1 MISCECIKITYQT
14 TLSSGTIEV
23 LQNGIFNGFNT
34 FEFIVDGV
42 TYYIWHDNSDTWNIT
57 TDGVGG
63 ILTVTELTDPFSI
76 CPIGSTPDW
85 LPNIIFTS
93 LETENGSCGI
103 CPCLV
108 IEQVPTLGDTFSAS
122 FNTPSGWFNNAPYW
136 SWCFEGFGFNLF
148 LNLIGDEICQW
159 IVERTKCDAPPNPNG
174 QIIFVG
180 EINQPNTSCGC
191 PFTTTYTSN
200 DEGWQS
206 FTATS
211 CDPPICV
218 PIEDRHQRKYDAIQ
232 LPVIFEEQNRGW
244 KGCCDCEPMLAL
256 ASPDPETW
264 KNDVTSAWI
273 KLSDPT
279 DTVQFVL
286 RKNGVDATYIP
297 TVNAFINESDAY
309 YTTIKWIDVLTLD
322 GVGCY
327 ALIVQY
333 NISGIINEFVWGA
346 YNVKPYTIENALQ
359 TARIRVKF
367 NLQHEIENMDFTGSN
382 IEDTVRFYGFIGE
395 RQPNMEIDNLI
406 YQNRGMKTVVRENLN
421 TYKITTDPCGECLT
435 TKLTDLYLLSEN
447 EMFISDYNAHNHSYK
462 YLDLPV
468 VVQESPEIDY
478 LDILQR
484 KAILTCEVGDRRK
497 NKRTF
502 Y

>member
-1 MISCECIKITYQT
+1 MESCECIKITYET
-14 TLSSGTIEV
+14 ALSSGTIDV
-23 LQNGIFNGFNT
+23 SQSGVFNGYNT
-34 FEFIVDGV
+34 FEFVVDGV
-42 TYYIWHDNSDTWNIT
+42 TYYIWHDNSDNWNIT
-57 TDGVGG
+57 TGGVGVFP
-63 ILTVTELTDPFSI
+63 IVTSI
-76 CPIGSTPDW
+76 KTTFATCPIAETPVW
-85 LPNIIFTS
+85 LPNLTFTF
-93 LETENGSCGI
+93 LETTNGSCGI
-103 CPCLV
+103 CPCV
-108 IEQVPTLGDTFSAS
+108 NIELTNEFNVVYQESFDAPT
-122 FNTPSGWFNNAPYW
+122 GWFNGKPYW
-136 SWCFEGFGFNLF
+136 SWCAFGVGFTLF
-148 LNLIGDEICQW
+148 LDVVDDLCRWVVQTGDCGDP
-159 IVERTKCDAPPNPNG
+159 VDSGGT
-174 QIIFVG
+174 IIFIG
-180 EINQPNTSCGC
+180 EGNQCEC
-191 PFTTTYTSN
+191 PFTTVFTSLN
-200 DEGWQS
+200 IKYPTFNS
-206 FTATS
+206 TS
-211 CDPPICV
+211 CLCI

-244 KGCCDCEPMLAL
+244 KGCCSCEPMLTL
-256 ASPDPETW
+256 ASPDAETW

-286 RKNGVDATYIP
+286 RKNGIDAIYNTTI
-297 TVNAFINESDAY
+297 NAFVNEVNAY
-309 YTTIKWIDVLTLD
+309 YTTIKWIDVLTTD

-327 ALIVQY
+327 DLVVQF

-346 YNVKPYTIENALQ
+346 YNLQPYTIANALN
-359 TARIRVKF
+359 TARISVKF
-367 NLQHEIENMDFTGSN
+367 NLQHEIENLNFTGSN
-382 IEDTVRFYGFIGE
+382 IEDTVRFCGFIGE
-395 RQPNMEIDNLI
+395 RQPNTEIDNLI

-421 TYKITTDPCGECLT
+421 TYKITTDPSNECLI

-478 LDILQR
+478 LDIFQR

>member
-1 MISCECIKITYQT
+1 MESCECIKITYQT
-14 TLSSGTIEV
+14 ALSSATIDA
-23 LQNGIFNGFNT
+23 NTTGIFNGYNT
-34 FEFIVDGV
+34 FEFVADGV
-42 TYYIWHDNSDTWNIT
+42 IYYIWHDAIDNWNIT

-63 ILTVTELTDPFSI
+63 LAFITGLKNTFSI
-76 CPIGSTPDW
+76 CPIGETPEW
-85 LPNIIFTS
+85 LPNEIFSNIIVEYGT
-93 LETENGSCGI
+93 CGI
-103 CPCLV
+103 CTCIS
-108 IEQVPTLGDTFSAS
+108 IEAVPKIGEPFIVN
-122 FNTPSGWFNNAPYW
+122 FNAPSGWFNGSQYW
-136 SWCFEGFGFNLF
+136 SWCIGEIGYYLFLFTDGETCQWQVRKTKCGLPPNLF
-148 LNLIGDEICQW
+148 DEI
-159 IVERTKCDAPPNPNG
+159 
-174 QIIFVG
+174 IFLG
-180 EINQPNTSCGC
+180 LKNDFGRCGC
-191 PFTTTYTSN
+191 PFDTPYTPVSEDWLN
-200 DEGWQS
+200 
-206 FTATS
+206 FYVNS
-211 CDPPICV
+211 CEPQCV
-218 PIEDRHQRKYDAIQ
+218 EVEDRHQRKYDAIQ

-244 KGCCDCEPMLAL
+244 KGCCDCEPMLTL

-279 DTVQFVL
+279 DTVQFGL
-286 RKNGVDATYIP
+286 MKNGVDATYIP
-297 TVNAFINESDAY
+297 TTNAFVNESDAY
-309 YTTIKWIDVLTLD
+309 YTTIRWIDVLTMD

-327 ALIVQY
+327 ELIVKY

-367 NLQHEIENMDFTGSN
+367 NLQQEIENINFTGSN

-421 TYKITTDPCGECLT
+421 TYKITTDPSGECLL

-447 EMFISDYNAHNHSYK
+447 ELFISDYNAHNHSYK

-484 KAILTCEVGDRRK
+484 KAILTCEVGDRNK